1 MNRILSK
8 MLDRLFAALVNG
20 PSLNCRPHSSR
31 QRVDWTLVGKLKDGA
46 PEEALRKV
54 LGADEGVKLTGRV
67 TAPRRVRGDFETEE
81 RPVGHAAKRGEGGGT
96 GEESGDGEELSA
108 EERAARQAW
117 VDQTSLL
124 GKLRGI
130 AEDAKTYEQDTGVH
144 VLNIGFPL
152 LTLPPGAA
160 TGRGR
165 GATRRIIAPIAF
177 VPVSVTIKSGATPG
191 VVIACKG
198 EGVDRVTPNTA
209 LLAWIEQQT
218 GKAFGAELF
227 ADEEGRDP
235 WREISE
241 LVRVV
246 CGAMEILVP
255 EIFSAGAGVAPVKEP
270 VESAPSAQ
278 GESVP
283 PAAAALHE
291 DGEATSPAAA
301 EAAEKVAGP
310 VIPEFVLAPA
320 PRAEEAEDRPALLIS
335 AVMGLFPMAN
345 QGLLRDMQAMA
356 AGEALAGPV
365 TSFIQSKLSLE
376 APRETVTEPVASEP
390 VGRATRVFAEER
402 LVAQADPC
410 QARAVKLAR
419 TARGLVIHGPPGT
432 GKSQTITNIIGDHL
446 SRGERV
452 LLVSDKRT
460 ALDVVANRLE
470 HMGLGGLVAIIH
482 DPQRDQRELYRSIRE
497 QLEVLA
503 EAGSNEKAEKQ
514 LAKVDG
520 ELQELHRELTEYHD
534 ALMNGDAGES
544 FHTLVGKWLGIADS
558 EEAGRLEG
566 MGEGLALE
574 ELDEHA
580 HLIDETLGRAA
591 KARWWENPWRE
602 AAGVELATFVAT
614 PMEKWREAMGWCVEK
629 AVAADGTLD
638 PAIPAFVENVGLKEQ
653 GAARAE
659 LADRI
664 EHAVRHVPADVRGR
678 WAGRDAA
685 ALERARKRL
694 AEVEPQLAGL
704 RAGPLDGE
712 LAMVARERLP
722 GMGELA
728 SQLGKIEA
736 YLEVAG
742 KWYAF
747 LPLKGKAMGREALA
761 GYGLGLSLQNAQR
774 LKGFLQ
780 GLRARLVLQALHCE
794 LYEIPAPPAGLM
806 SDEVLERTLAE
817 HTEVIGLMLHVRG
830 AAALQGL
837 LAQVT
842 GVMKEEGGT
851 LVEGLRKSPGR
862 VRAIVGVL
870 ETLGSSRLMAEG
882 WLKAF
887 DSSLRRGEAAG
898 ERVRALAERVED
910 VESILR
916 IRAGLA
922 KLPPAIAKAI
932 GKLAERAVDP
942 EACAGAM
949 RKTALTAEITR
960 RLASDARLQN
970 VDGERISG
978 AFDRYRKLEEKKRGL
993 VRDVILH
1000 QWVTRQK
1007 ERLLASTGSRLGPLG
1022 AELKRRLMMRGER
1035 AMRLRQVLAAGQK
1048 TEGGDPLFDVCPVW
1062 MASPETVAQ
1071 LFARKEVFSV
1081 VIFDEASQCRLEE
1094 TLPVLTRGQRVVIA
1108 GDPKQLPP
1116 TRFFESAVAQSDDDQ
1131 IETDQQLFESQQGE
1145 IEDLL
1150 GAALNIEIEQCYLDV
1165 HYRSKSAELIEFSN
1179 EHFYGRR
1186 LQAIPGHPSNRP
1198 ETAPLILHRADGIY
1212 EKRENEAE
1220 AAKVVEIV
1228 RELLSHRDAP
1238 SIGIACFNLQQRD
1251 LIVEKLDEAAVED
1264 ERFGK
1269 RLGEARVRE
1278 GKGSFEGLFVKNLEN
1293 VQGDERDHMIIST
1306 TYGPDKDGRFYRRF
1320 GPLGRAGG
1328 GRRLNVLVTRAREA
1342 VHLVTSIPAEVY
1354 RALPPVPGGQ
1364 APTGGWLLF
1373 AYLKYAEEVGAG
1385 YAEGSG
1391 FRVQGSGEKTAE
1403 EAVVRTLPTRTPSL
1417 FAESLGKTLA
1427 KRHGLSSEVYW
1438 GNDGFMVDLA
1448 VHPADQGEE
1457 AALGVLCDTTRFA
1470 GAADPVEWDI
1480 FRTGIHEGQ
1489 GWTLK
1494 RVWTPHFFRDP
1505 KGVEADI
1512 VRGAGVKVS
1521 QT

>member
-1 MNRILSK
+1 MAAGTNRILSK

-31 QRVDWTLVGKLKDGA
+31 QRVDWTLLAKLKDAA
-46 PEEALRKV
+46 PEEALRKL
-54 LGADEGVKLTGRV
+54 LGPDEGVKLTARV
-67 TAPRRVRGDFETEE
+67 ATPRRSREE
-81 RPVGHAAKRGEGGGT
+81 LP
-96 GEESGDGEELSA
+96 DGEELSP

-117 VDQTSLL
+117 SDQTSLL

-152 LTLPPGAA
+152 LTLPAGAA
-160 TGRGR
+160 GGTRGR

-177 VPVSVTIKSGATPG
+177 VPVSVTIKSGAAPG
-191 VVIACKG
+191 VAIACKG

-218 GKAFGAELF
+218 GKPLGGEMF
-227 ADEEGRDP
+227 ADEEGSDP

-241 LVRVV
+241 LVRLV
-246 CGAMEILVP
+246 CEAMEIRVP
-255 EIFSAGAGVAPVKEP
+255 EMFVPPPPPPPPPPTP
-270 VESAPSAQ
+270 VESSPTDSASPDSAPSEPAPV
-278 GESVP
+278 ELP
-283 PAAAALHE
+283 PP
-291 DGEATSPAAA
+291 S
-301 EAAEKVAGP
+301 
-310 VIPEFVLAPA
+310 IPEFSLAPA
-320 PRAEEAEDRPALLIS
+320 PRAEEADDRPALLIS

-356 AGEALAGPV
+356 AGEAVSGPV
-365 TSFIQSKLSLE
+365 TSFIQANVSLD

-390 VGRATRVFAEER
+390 VGRTTRVFAEER

-432 GKSQTITNIIGDHL
+432 GKSQTITNIVGDHL

-482 DPQRDQRELYRSIRE
+482 DPQRDQRDLYRSIRE

-503 EAGSNEKAEKQ
+503 ETTTNEKAQKQ
-514 LAKVDG
+514 LAKVDA
-520 ELQELHRELTEYHD
+520 ELQNLHRELTEYHD
-534 ALMNGDAGES
+534 ALMNGEAGES
-544 FHTLVGKWLGIADS
+544 FHALVGKWLGIADS
-558 EEAGRLEG
+558 EEAAQLEG
-566 MGEGLALE
+566 MADGLALDD
-574 ELDEHA
+574 LDEHA

-591 KARWWENPWRE
+591 RAHWWENPWRE

-614 PMEKWREAMGWCVEK
+614 PMEKWREAMGRCVEK

-638 PAIPAFVENVGLKEQ
+638 PAIPPFVDHVGLKEQ
-653 GAARAE
+653 GAARAD

-664 EHAVRHVPADVRGR
+664 ERALRQVPADVRGR

-694 AEVEPQLAGL
+694 AEVEPQRAAL
-704 RAGPLDGE
+704 RAGPLDAE
-712 LAMVARERLP
+712 LAMVAREKLP
-722 GMGELA
+722 AMGELA

-736 YLEVAG
+736 YLEIAG

-747 LPLKGKAMGREALA
+747 LPLKGKTLGREALA
-761 GYGLGLSLQNAQR
+761 VYGLGLSATNAQR
-774 LKGFLQ
+774 LKVFLQ
-780 GLRARLVLQALHCE
+780 GLRARLVVQALHCE
-794 LYEIPAPPAGLM
+794 LYEFPTPPAGLM

-817 HTEVIGLMLHVRG
+817 HAEVIELMLHVRQ
-830 AAALQGL
+830 APALQAL
-837 LAQVT
+837 LPQVT
-842 GVMKEEGGT
+842 AVMNDEAGT
-851 LVEGLRKSPGR
+851 LLEGLRKSPA
-862 VRAIVGVL
+862 RAGAIINL
-870 ETLGSSRLMAEG
+870 IETLAASRLVAEA

-887 DSSLRRGEAAG
+887 DNALRRGEPAS
-898 ERVRALAERVED
+898 ETVRALAERVQD

-916 IRAGLA
+916 IRAALA
-922 KLPPAIAKAI
+922 KLPALVSAAIQE
-932 GKLAERAVDP
+932 LARRPVDP
-942 EACAGAM
+942 ETSAGAI
-949 RKTALTAEITR
+949 RRTALAAEITR
-960 RLASDARLQN
+960 RLAADARLQN

-978 AFDRYRKLEEKKRGL
+978 SFDRYRKLEEKKRGL

-1022 AELKRRLMMRGER
+1022 AELKRRLTLRGER

-1071 LFARKEVFSV
+1071 LFERKEVFSV

-1116 TRFFESAVAQSDDDQ
+1116 TRFFESAVAQSDDDE

-1186 LQAIPGHPSNRP
+1186 LQAIPGHPSNKLDA
-1198 ETAPLILHRADGIY
+1198 APLILHRADGVY
-1212 EKRENEAE
+1212 EKRQNEAE
-1220 AAKVVEIV
+1220 AARVVEIV
-1228 RELLSHRDAP
+1228 CELLGRKDAP

-1269 RLGEARVRE
+1269 RLAEARVRE

-1306 TYGPDKDGRFYRRF
+1306 TYGPDAGGRFYRRF
-1320 GPLGRAGG
+1320 GPLGRTGG

-1373 AYLKYAEEVGAG
+1373 AYLKYAEEVAAG
-1385 YAEGSG
+1385 YAQQPPDEQRIAPQAGPEVN
-1391 FRVQGSGEKTAE
+1391 R
-1403 EAVVRTLPTRTPSL
+1403 LPTRTPSL
-1417 FAESLGKTLA
+1417 FAESLGATLA
-1427 KRHGLSSEVYW
+1427 RRHGLSSDVYW
-1438 GNDGFMVDLA
+1438 GNDGFLVDLA
-1448 VHPADQGEE
+1448 VHPAERGEE
-1457 AALGVLCDTTRFA
+1457 AALGVLCDTTRFT

-1489 GWTLK
+1489 GWKLT

-1505 KGVEADI
+1505 KGVTGEIA
-1512 VRGAGVKVS
+1512 RGAGAEARA
-1521 QT
+1521 